1 MGTTERMEVT
11 EYLDGNGQ
19 HELTLQC
26 PIFQLRGVWVD
37 ENRGFAKRTLTPI
50 KRFNASA
57 SLVLASGAP
66 WPVGRRNVK
75 VVYWADVPVETGTC
89 ELCKDEGTLICS
101 TCNGSGEG
109 MYDGSTCRTCKGKGE
124 VPCECKAESM
134 EDARA
139 AAEDAAYEA
148 YKDRRKYGRLA

>member
-1 MGTTERMEVT
+1 MPTTERMEVT
-11 EYLDGNGQ
+11 EYLDGNGE
-19 HELTLQC
+19 HELTLQH

-50 KRFNASA
+50 KRFNASV

-66 WPVGRRNVK
+66 WPTGRRNVK
-75 VVYWADVPVETGTC
+75 VTYWADVPVEVEVC
-89 ELCKDEGTLICS
+89 EHCQDEGTLICS

-124 VPCECKAESM
+124 VPCECTEETRA
-134 EDARA
+134 DAKA
-139 AAEDAAYEA
+139 AAEEAKHDA
-148 YKDRRKYGRLA
+148 RREGD